1 MRSMSN
7 GNIIIVNREYIRDI
21 GGDTA
26 FTNDPYAI
34 NPGSAR
40 TFPWLSQ
47 IADSY
52 EEYRIRGIVFQF
64 KSTSSPYTI
73 NQKSPSI
80 GTVIM
85 AAQYNVNNPI
95 FTNKRDMENYIG
107 AQSASVLQDQLFSI
121 KPDTDPLKVLY
132 IRQGIPTE
140 QNYDLRMYD
149 FARFELAT
157 IGVNVDPAFTVS
169 NQVGELWVSYEIEL
183 IKPRLRDTTGLMD
196 HYMLTPS
203 ALTGVTT
210 ALPFGT
216 NTINRTSPTPSN
228 NSWKNNGYFQLFTE
242 IVAGTKSRLSFSDS
256 LANQTF
262 KLTIALWNAANTP
275 VTAAATDV
283 QDMTLTLDP
292 EFGVVQPANKGPFW
306 ARTGLNVTSSA
317 PSGGGGTLTV
327 SGGKYIW
334 CWIITFS
341 TLNARS
347 TGYMELEFTKA
358 PANMTSWYYDVILE
372 RVNLT
377 GYNIRAQ

>member
-21 GGDTA
+21 GGSTS
-26 FTNDPYAI
+26 FLNETFEI
-34 NPGSAR
+34 NPGISR

-47 IADSY
+47 VADSY
-52 EEYRIRGIVFQF
+52 EEYRIRGLVFQF

-85 AAQYNVNNPI
+85 SAQYNVNNPP
-95 FTNKRDMENYIG
+95 FTNKRDMENYVG

-121 KPDTDPLKVLY
+121 KPDTDPLKILY

-140 QNYDLRMYD
+140 DHYDNRMYD
-149 FARFELAT
+149 FARFEIANL
-157 IGVNVDPAFTVS
+157 GVNVDSAGTVS
-169 NQVGELWVSYEIEL
+169 NMIGELWVSYEIEM

-203 ALTGVTT
+203 TLAGVTT

-216 NTINRTSPTPSN
+216 NTINRVSPTPSN
-228 NSWKNNGYFQLFTE
+228 NYKNNGFFQIDTT
-242 IVAGTKSRLSFSDS
+242 ISPGAKSRLWFPDG
-256 LANQTF
+256 LANQSF
-262 KLTIALWNAANTP
+262 KLTIALWNSANTP

-283 QDMTLTLDP
+283 QDMLLTLNP
-292 EFGVVQPANKGPFW
+292 EYGVVQSASNGPFW
-306 ARTGLNVTSSA
+306 ARSALNVTSSA

-334 CWIITFS
+334 SWIISFS
-341 TLNARS
+341 TLNSRDIS
-347 TGYMELEFTKA
+347 FMELEFTKA
-358 PANMTSWYYDVILE
+358 PANMTTWYYDVILE